1 MFSKFSTA
9 TTRLECRWQWY
20 KIGPCS
26 HTELWRCSH
35 PREGWHSPLSPTLHN
50 CRSTIHLRLWCSLP
64 SLSLFDC
71 GVFNCSCEHIETLGL
86 LPLGFDVTHTAGIGG
101 GVQHWRPSIGQ
112 VWSNL
117 EQSSASVRL
126 LVYSYWIFFNWLNA
140 KSRVTYFS
148 LYYDVVI
155 SNETRFFKA
164 LQIPSL
170 KVAHV

>member
-1 MFSKFSTA
+1 MIQDWTMFAHRTVEMLPSQGGLTFPPLTHSAQLSVYNSFAVVVLPPLIVTIWLWSVQLFVWTHWNTRAIA
-9 TTRLECRWQWY
+9 T
-20 KIGPCS
+20 G
-26 HTELWRCSH
+26 
-35 PREGWHSPLSPTLHN
+35 
-50 CRSTIHLRLWCSLP
+50 LWCHSY
-64 SLSLFDC
+64 
-71 GVFNCSCEHIETLGL
+71 GWNR
-86 LPLGFDVTHTAGIGG
+86 G